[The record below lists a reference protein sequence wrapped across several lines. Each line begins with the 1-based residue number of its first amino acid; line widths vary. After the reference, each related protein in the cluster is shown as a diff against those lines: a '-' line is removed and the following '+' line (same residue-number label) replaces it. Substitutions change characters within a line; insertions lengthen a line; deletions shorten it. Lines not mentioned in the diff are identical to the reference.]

1 MGERGRRL
9 AGAVIVVL
17 AALLVTAGP
26 VAATGPGSAQR
37 RPSAAAT
44 VARPARLKSGRPGE
58 LISATPI
65 ISPAGSR
72 AWKVLYHSRSITG
85 TDVEVSGVVVAPTAK
100 GPSGGRPVVAWAH
113 GTHGLADACAPSQAL
128 DVAYRIPGIRDFVR
142 AGDVVA
148 ATDYEGLG
156 TPGEHP
162 YLVGGS
168 EGRGVLDIVRAAQQ
182 IPGSGASTTT
192 LVYGHSQ
199 GGQAALFAGQLAPS
213 YAPELHLL
221 GVVAVAPV
229 SDLRGFLPAAAQV
242 PALVGYVVMAVVGFH
257 AAYPNLNLSDVLTP
271 QTLANLSIVDQ
282 RCSDDVVD
290 DYAQYAPAQVLVGNP
305 LDNPAYA
312 AVAQTAVA
320 GTVPTPAPLF
330 VIQGDKDALV
340 PKALT
345 DQFVS
350 RACATGDKVLYRVYP
365 GQDHVGARDVS
376 VRDVEAW
383 MAARVAGQP
392 PPSTC

>member
-1 MGERGRRL
+1 MGEQAGRRL
-9 AGAVIVVL
+9 GAIIVALVAVL
-17 AALLVTAGP
+17 ATAAP
-26 VAATGPGSAQR
+26 
-37 RPSAAAT
+37 AAAT
-44 VARPARLKSGRPGE
+44 VLPGARRDPSVTTTVSPPQRLKAGRPGDV
-58 LISATPI
+58 ISATPI

-85 TDVEVSGVVVAPTAK
+85 VDIAVSGVVVAPTAK
-100 GPSGGRPVVAWAH
+100 APTGGRPVVSWAH

-128 DVAYRIPGIRDFVR
+128 DVTYRLPGIRDFIK

-162 YLVGGS
+162 YLVAGS

-182 IPGSGASTTT
+182 IPGSGAGDKT

-199 GGQAALFAGQLAPS
+199 GGQAALFAGQLAAS

-229 SDLRGFLPAAAQV
+229 SDLGGFLPTAAQV
-242 PALVGYVVMAVVGFH
+242 RPLVGYVVMAAVGFH
-257 AAYPNLNLSDVLTP
+257 AAYPNLNPADVLTP
-271 QTLANLSIVDQ
+271 QTLANLAIVDQ
-282 RCSDDVVD
+282 RCSDDLVD
-290 DYAQYAPAQVLVGNP
+290 YYAQFAPTQVVVRNP
-305 LDNPAYA
+305 LEVPAYA
-312 AVAQTAVA
+312 AVAQSAVA
-320 GTVPTPAPLF
+320 GTVSTPAPLF
-330 VIQGDKDALV
+330 VIQGDQDALV

-345 DQFVS
+345 DQFVA
-350 RACATGDKVLYRVYP
+350 RACAAGDRLDYRVYP
-365 GQDHVGARDVS
+365 GQDHIGARDVS
-376 VRDVEAW
+376 VRDVQAW

-392 PPSTC
+392 APSTC